1 MAATCTP
8 LDPGEASQVSGPR
21 DSPCTR
27 FLLDFAKKHCWRCLS
42 SVESSRVPF
51 FPNFPI
57 YQQEEG
63 PQSLSWPVHGVS
75 QPNPPL
81 LDRVRRTPVTRE

>member
-8 LDPGEASQVSGPR
+8 LDPGEASQVSGPVIPHAR
-21 DSPCTR
+21 
-27 FLLDFAKKHCWRCLS
+27 AS
-42 SVESSRVPF
+42 SLILPKSIVGDVSLRLKVLAFRSF
-51 FPNFPI
+51 QI

-63 PQSLSWPVHGVS
+63 PQSLSWPVHGVF